1 MSSIGEILEAAKEV
15 KPIGEVNGIKITT
28 FHDQNTLAQADL
40 IEGEVSSGIAQMNPD
55 GSVARST
62 YRYAAV
68 NVDALFENRY
78 KEITENRRKK
88 LLVVTD
94 YRACKEQSSGKI
106 YRKTILGFVIARD
119 EETNQLVLERTQL
132 VQDDDFVKDFLG
144 KLDIDAMGQI
154 LPLIQVKVSD
164 ITPTGITI

>member
-1 MSSIGEILEAAKEV
+1 MGIGEILDAAKEV
-15 KPIGEVNGIKITT
+15 KPIGEINGVKITT

-40 IEGEVSSGIAQMNPD
+40 IEGEVASGIAQMNPD

-78 KEITENRRKK
+78 REISEGRKK
-88 LLVVTD
+88 KIEIVTD
-94 YRACKEQSSGKI
+94 YRACKEQNSGKI
-106 YRKTILGFVIARD
+106 YRKTIVSFVISRD
-119 EETNQLVLERTQL
+119 EETNKLVLERTQL
-132 VQDDDFVKDFLG
+132 VQDDVFVKEFIK